1 MSMLGSTEKFDSKR
15 EFIVEAECFFMVLWI
30 RREKE
35 SKNRMNRI
43 ALALG
48 IVAVVAVMNG
58 CQPALDTNRNN
69 AIATASPAK
78 ETYDQA
84 AIEAEILK
92 LEREWADSNKT
103 HSSEAV
109 KRIVADNAV
118 IIYPDGS
125 TATKADEVS
134 TVESGSITADSF
146 EIVDPKVTVID
157 ADSAFITGRG
167 VIKNGKN
174 VVPGQK
180 RPINISGE
188 YRFLDV
194 YAKRDGKWQVVA
206 SQATK
211 ILSQDTTP

>member
-1 MSMLGSTEKFDSKR
+1 
-15 EFIVEAECFFMVLWI
+15 
-30 RREKE
+30 
-35 SKNRMNRI
+35 MNRI
-43 ALALG
+43 TLPLL
-48 IVAVVAVMNG
+48 IVAVVAAMNG

-69 AIATASPAK
+69 AVATASPAK
-78 ETYDQA
+78 EKYDAA
-84 AIEAEILK
+84 AIEAEIIK

-118 IIYPDGS
+118 IVYPDGS
-125 TATKADEVS
+125 TGSKDVEIKTI
-134 TVESGSITADSF
+134 ESGSISADSY
-146 EIVDPKVTVID
+146 ELLDTKVTVID

-174 VVPGQK
+174 LVPGQK
-180 RPINISGE
+180 KPIDISGE

-211 ILSQDTTP
+211 ILPQ

>member
-1 MSMLGSTEKFDSKR
+1 
-15 EFIVEAECFFMVLWI
+15 
-30 RREKE
+30 
-35 SKNRMNRI
+35 MNRI
-43 ALALG
+43 TPALL
-48 IVAVVAVMNG
+48 IVAVVAVMSG

-78 ETYDQA
+78 ETYDAA
-84 AIEAEILK
+84 AIEAEIIK
-92 LEREWADSNKT
+92 LEREWADANKT

-109 KRIVADNAV
+109 KRILSDSAV
-118 IIYPDGS
+118 IVYPDGS
-125 TATKADEVS
+125 TATKADEVK
-134 TVESGSITADSF
+134 TIESGSITAESY
-146 EIVDPKVTVID
+146 EILDPKVTVID

-174 VVPGQK
+174 VVPGK
-180 RPINISGE
+180 KKPIDISGE

-211 ILSQDTTP
+211 ILPQL

>member
-1 MSMLGSTEKFDSKR
+1 
-15 EFIVEAECFFMVLWI
+15 
-30 RREKE
+30 
-35 SKNRMNRI
+35 MNRTT
-43 ALALG
+43 LAFLV
-48 IVAVVAVMNG
+48 VAVVAVMNG

-69 AIATASPAK
+69 AVATAAPAK
-78 ETYDQA
+78 ETYDAA
-84 AIEAEILK
+84 AIEAEITK

-109 KRIVADNAV
+109 KRILSDNAV
-118 IIYPDGS
+118 IVYPDGS
-125 TATKADEVS
+125 TGSKDVEIKTI
-134 TVESGSITADSF
+134 ESGTLTADSY

-180 RPINISGE
+180 KPIDISGE

-211 ILSQDTTP
+211 ILPQ

>member
-1 MSMLGSTEKFDSKR
+1 MLFRGPVVASE
-15 EFIVEAECFFMVLWI
+15 EGV
-30 RREKE
+30 
-35 SKNRMNRI
+35 KNRMKRS
-43 ALALG
+43 ALALLMF
-48 IVAVVAVMNG
+48 AVVVVLNG
-58 CQPALDTNRNN
+58 CQPALDTNRNS
-69 AIATASPAK
+69 AVATASPVK
-78 ETYDQA
+78 EKFDPA
-84 AIEAEILK
+84 AIETEITK

-109 KRIVADNAV
+109 KRILADNAV
-118 IIYPDGS
+118 IVYADGS
-125 TATKADEVS
+125 TGTKADEVKS
-134 TVESGSITADSF
+134 IESGSITADSY

-180 RPINISGE
+180 KAIDISGE

-206 SQATK
+206 SQTTK
-211 ILSQDTTP
+211 ILTQ